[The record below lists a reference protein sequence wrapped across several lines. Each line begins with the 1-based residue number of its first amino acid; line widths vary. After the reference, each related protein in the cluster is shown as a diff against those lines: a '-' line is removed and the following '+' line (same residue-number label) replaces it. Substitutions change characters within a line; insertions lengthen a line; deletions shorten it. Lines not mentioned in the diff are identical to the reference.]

1 MREKLRRAD
10 IICSMDVQMT
20 HIRFVNTLD
29 LNLLRV
35 FEALMN
41 EQSVSRAAAKLRL
54 SQPATSSALNRLRE
68 SLKDPLLVRTRDG
81 MVPTPR
87 ALALRGPIAA
97 ALRQLQEA
105 LVEPTAFDPAKSHTF
120 VIAASDHAQLLVL
133 PGLMKRLAKFPRL
146 KLQVVPLP
154 RDFPLGELEAGELDL
169 VIGVFDLAPGDRAPR
184 GLKRQVLA
192 KDHYVVVGRKHH
204 PAFKKGARFDLATP
218 QLHVSP
224 RGGTEGRFERK
235 SKVRRNVVLFTPHYL
250 VAPWVL
256 AGTDMLAALPASI
269 ARRFVSD
276 FPLQMKPAPLSHD
289 ALVVQQLWHPLR
301 QDDSAH
307 RWLREQTYFA
317 TRPSP

>member
-1 MREKLRRAD
+1 M
-10 IICSMDVQMT
+10 
-20 HIRFVNTLD
+20 HIRAVNIATLD

-35 FEALMN
+35 FDALLS

-97 ALRQLQEA
+97 SLRQLQEA
-105 LVEPTAFDPAKSHTF
+105 LVEPTAFDPSTARHTF
-120 VIAASDHAQLLVL
+120 VIAASDHAQLLIL
-133 PGLMKRLAKFPRL
+133 PNLMKRFAKFDGL
-146 KLQVVPLP
+146 KLRVVPLP
-154 RDFPLGELEAGELDL
+154 RDFPLGELESGELDL
-169 VIGVFDLAPGDRAPR
+169 VAGVFDLAPGDRAPR

-192 KDHYVVVGRKHH
+192 NERYVVVGRKKH
-204 PAFKKGARFDLATP
+204 PAFKKGARFELSTP

-235 SKVRRNVVLFTPHYL
+235 TKVRRNVVLFTPHYL

-256 AGTDMLAALPASI
+256 VNTDMLAALPESVA
-269 ARRFVSD
+269 ARFAEQ
-276 FPLQMKPAPLSHD
+276 FPLDVRPAPVSHD

-307 RWLREQTYFA
+307 RWLRDA
-317 TRPSP
+317 VHSAAH